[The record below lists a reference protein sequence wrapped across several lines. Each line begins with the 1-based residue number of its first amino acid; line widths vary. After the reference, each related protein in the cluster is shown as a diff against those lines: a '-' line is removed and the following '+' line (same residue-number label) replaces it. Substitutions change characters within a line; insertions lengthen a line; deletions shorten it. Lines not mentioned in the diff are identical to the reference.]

1 MVPLPAVHV
10 PVLRDRVVAWLAS
23 TAPGL
28 LIDATVGLG
37 GHAAALLE
45 ASPGLHL
52 VGLDRDPEAIEHA
65 RQRLRPFSDRV
76 RLVNRPFADLDLVLS
91 DLGCPAPVAVLADL
105 GCSSLQLDSPARGF
119 SFQND
124 GPLDM
129 RMADSGRTAAD
140 LVDSASEE
148 ELMHL
153 LRDLGEERRAR
164 RVARA
169 IVAARA
175 ERPIRTTGELARV
188 VARAVGPTS
197 ERRIH
202 PATRS
207 FQALRI
213 AVNDELGQLE
223 GFVVPATRRL
233 AAGGRIA
240 VISFHSLEDR
250 IVKHGLRS
258 LEGRCVCPPD
268 LPVCTC
274 EPERVVKVLTP
285 RPERPTADEIER
297 NPRARSAR
305 LRVAERVG
313 RGG

>member
-1 MVPLPAVHV
+1 MPAVHV
-10 PVLRDRVVAWLAS
+10 PVLRDRVVAWLAP

-28 LIDATVGLG
+28 VIDATVGLG
-37 GHAAALLE
+37 GHAAALLA
-45 ASPGLHL
+45 ASPDLQL
-52 VGLDRDPEAIEHA
+52 VGFDRDPEAIEHA
-65 RQRLRPFSDRV
+65 RQRLRPYSDRV
-76 RLVNRPFADLDLVLS
+76 RLVNRPFADIVPVLS
-91 DLGCPAPVAVLADL
+91 ELGAPAPVAVLADL
-105 GCSSLQLDSPARGF
+105 GCSSLQLDSAGRGF

-129 RMADSGRTAAD
+129 RMGAGGRTAAD
-140 LVDSASEE
+140 LVALASEG

-153 LRDLGEERRAR
+153 LRDFGEERKAR

-175 ERPIRTTGELARV
+175 EKPIRTTGELARV
-188 VARAVGPTS
+188 VSRAVGPHS
-197 ERRIH
+197 QRRIH
-202 PATRS
+202 PATRT

-213 AVNDELGQLE
+213 AVNDELDQLQT
-223 GFVVPATRRL
+223 FVEPAARCL
-233 AAGGRIA
+233 AEGGRIA

-258 LEGRCVCPPD
+258 LEGRCVCPPE

-285 RPERPTADEIER
+285 RPERPNADEIEQ

-305 LRVAERVG
+305 LRVAERVMG
-313 RGG
+313 SG

>member
-1 MVPLPAVHV
+1 MPVVHL
-10 PVLRDRVVAWLAS
+10 PVLRDRVVAWLAP

-28 LIDATVGLG
+28 VIDATVGLG
-37 GHAAALLE
+37 GHAMALLDS
-45 ASPGLHL
+45 SPSLQL

-65 RQRLRPFSDRV
+65 RQRLRPYSDRV
-76 RLVNRPFADLDLVLS
+76 RLVNRPFADIDRVLS
-91 DLGCPAPVAVLADL
+91 ELGAPAPVAVLADL
-105 GCSSLQLDSPARGF
+105 GCSSLQLDSVGRGF

-129 RMADSGRTAAD
+129 RMGANGRTAAD
-140 LVDSASEE
+140 LVASASEG
-148 ELMHL
+148 ELMRL
-153 LRDLGEERRAR
+153 LRDFGEERKAR

-169 IVAARA
+169 IVAARG
-175 ERPIRTTGELARV
+175 EKPIRTTGELARV
-188 VARAVGPTS
+188 VTRAVGPHS

-202 PATRS
+202 PATRT
-207 FQALRI
+207 FQALRV
-213 AVNDELGQLE
+213 AVNDELEQLQA
-223 GFVVPATRRL
+223 FVEPAARCL
-233 AAGGRIA
+233 AEGGRIA

-258 LEGRCVCPPD
+258 LEGRCVCPPE

-285 RPERPTADEIER
+285 RPERPNEDEIQE

-305 LRVAERVG
+305 LRVAERVAG
-313 RGG
+313 CG